1 MSDKKPIST
10 FETRTRISF
19 FQSRVSWPEFLSLYL
34 VLRDKKENFLSFF
47 FQSRASIRESRLI
60 QFSQEFWKWN
70 FSLPLECFFLKILVN
85 WCVYFSCKIRMKVSF
100 IETRTRI
107 FVYQFRVSIRLLCL
121 PNCTYHVMSYNT
133 CYATS
138 DIFRCIVAD
147 VGFDGTTR
155 HPLEGHWDQQ
165 QQQQP
170 PHCQLLRNA
179 SCNPPSPFFLA
190 ASFKQRNH
198 HLRVFSGLSL
208 CQILPKCQIHIAL
221 DDPQNEVWSSD
232 GP

>member
-1 MSDKKPIST
+1 MSEKKPIST
-10 FETRTRISF
+10 FETRTRNSF
-19 FQSRVSWPEFLSLYL
+19 FQSRVSWQEFLSLYL

-47 FQSRASIRESRLI
+47 QSRTSIRESRLI

-70 FSLPLECFFLKILVN
+70 FSLPLECFFLKNLVN

-155 HPLEGHWDQQ
+155 HSLEGHRDQ

-179 SCNPPSPFFLA
+179 SCNPLSPPLFLA
-190 ASFKQRNH
+190 ASFNQRNH

-208 CQILPKCQIHIAL
+208 CQILPKCQIHSIGW
-221 DDPQNEVWSSD
+221 PSEWSLVKWRS
-232 GP
+232 